1 MLDFV
6 SAEMAT
12 ILDISDTFSFGHD
25 FETSG
30 VRFGCGWAAGAWVAS
45 CLIG

>member
-12 ILDISDTFSFGHD
+12 ILDISGTFSFDRD

-30 VRFGCGWAAGAWVAS
+30 VRSGCGSAAGAWVAS

>member
-6 SAEMAT
+6 SAEMA
-12 ILDISDTFSFGHD
+12 ILDISGTFSFDRD

-30 VRFGCGWAAGAWVAS
+30 VRSGCGSAAGAWVAS
-45 CLIG
+45 YLIG